1 MLDIDNS
8 YIYYLQN
15 MQDKIE
21 QVLNDE
27 VRPVLALHGGN
38 VEIIEITT
46 DNVVKVKLTGAC
58 VGCPMAQMTILTIVE
73 RAIKAR
79 IPEVN
84 KVII

>member
-1 MLDIDNS
+1 
-8 YIYYLQN
+8 

-27 VRPVLALHGGN
+27 VRPALALHGGN
-38 VEIIEITT
+38 VELVEITA

-73 RAIKAR
+73 RAIKAQ
-79 IPEVN
+79 IPEV
-84 KVII
+84 KQVIV